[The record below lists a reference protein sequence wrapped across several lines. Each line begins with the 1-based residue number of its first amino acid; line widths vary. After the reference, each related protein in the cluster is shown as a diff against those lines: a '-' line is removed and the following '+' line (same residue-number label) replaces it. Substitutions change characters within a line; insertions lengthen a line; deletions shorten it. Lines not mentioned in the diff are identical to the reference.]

1 MAVGKN
7 IRSAV
12 YEKNEH
18 KDRRI
23 ADKADAL
30 KQKGSN
36 VQNLTKCPCIDMF
49 NAIFVSHLNV
59 IQADHHFFI
68 IIWN

>member
-1 MAVGKN
+1 MVVGKN

-18 KDRRI
+18 KDRHI

-30 KQKGSN
+30 KQKCSN
-36 VQNLTKCPCIDMF
+36 VQNSTKCPCIDMF
-49 NAIFVSHLNV
+49 NAITIFTSKRTIPIMGKLFTENP
-59 IQADHHFFI
+59 
-68 IIWN
+68 